1 MKELEMSSEEIVQM
15 YRGAKSKKTQIKIIA
30 QLNDTTPARIKRIL
44 IEKGEIKEV
53 EKQKTK
59 VEIPT
64 AVFKACKERING
76 LNSEIEIYQKEI
88 EKRKKEISNLNDTI
102 DKIQSEKQEIVN
114 FIQT

>member
-44 IEKGEIKEV
+44 IEKGEIKDV

-64 AVFKACKERING
+64 AVFKACKERIEG
-76 LNSEIEIYQKEI
+76 LNSEIEIARKEI
-88 EKRKKEISNLNDTI
+88 RKYQQEIVELNDTI
-102 DKIQSEKQEIVN
+102 NKIQSEIQEIVA
-114 FIQT
+114 FIHA

>member
-88 EKRKKEISNLNDTI
+88 EKRKNEISNLNDTI

>member
-44 IEKGEIKEV
+44 IEKGEIKDV

-64 AVFKACKERING
+64 AVFKACKERIEG
-76 LNSEIEIYQKEI
+76 LNSEIEIARKEI
-88 EKRKKEISNLNDTI
+88 RKYQQEIVELNDTI
-102 DKIQSEKQEIVN
+102 NKIQSEKQEIVD

>member
-53 EKQKTK
+53 EKEKIK

-64 AVFKACKERING
+64 AVFKACKERIIDLNG
-76 LNSEIEIYQKEI
+76 EIEIARKEI
-88 EKRKKEISNLNDTI
+88 EKYQHEIDELNGVI
-102 DKIQSEKQEIVN
+102 DKIQSEKQEIVD

>member
-15 YRGAKSKKTQIKIIA
+15 YRGAKPKKTQIKIIA
-30 QLNDTTPARIKRIL
+30 QLNDTTPARIKRIV

-59 VEIPT
+59 IEIPT
-64 AVFKACKERING
+64 AVFKACKERIEG
-76 LNSEIEIYQKEI
+76 LNSEIELYEKEI
-88 EKRKKEISNLNDTI
+88 VKRQCEIDNLNETI
-102 DKIQSEKQEIVN
+102 GKIQSEKQEIVN

>member
-15 YRGAKSKKTQIKIIA
+15 YRGAKSKTTQIKIIA

-64 AVFKACKERING
+64 AVFKACKERIIDLNG
-76 LNSEIEIYQKEI
+76 EIEIYQKEI
-88 EKRKKEISNLNDTI
+88 EKRKNEISNLNNTI

>member
-64 AVFKACKERING
+64 AVFKACKERIEG
-76 LNSEIEIYQKEI
+76 LNGEIEIYQKEI
-88 EKRKKEISNLNDTI
+88 RKRQNEIANLDETI
-102 DKIQSEKQEIVN
+102 NKIMSEKQEIVD

>member
-30 QLNDTTPARIKRIL
+30 QLNATTPARIKRIL
-44 IEKGEIKEV
+44 IEKGEIKDV
-53 EKQKTK
+53 EKQETK

-64 AVFKACKERING
+64 AVFKACKERIVELNG
-76 LNSEIEIYQKEI
+76 EIDLAKKEI
-88 EKRKKEISNLNDTI
+88 EKYQHEISELNGVI